1 MDYKRERKSLM
12 LLRKQLYA
20 LILINIFKC
29 RNMKLEAKLCYKN
42 TTTLRVYKITK
53 NISKD

>member
-20 LILINIFKC
+20 LILINIFQC
-29 RNMKLEAKLCYKN
+29 RNMKFEAKLCCKN

-53 NISKD
+53 SISKD